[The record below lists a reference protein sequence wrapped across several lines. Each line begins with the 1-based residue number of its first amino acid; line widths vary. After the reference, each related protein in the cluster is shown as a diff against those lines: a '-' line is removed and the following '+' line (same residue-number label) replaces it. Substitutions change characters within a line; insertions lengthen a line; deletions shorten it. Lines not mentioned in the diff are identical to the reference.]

1 MTLNSMTRIAKPRYL
16 KFLVGITLLS
26 MMWIVWAGLMTA
38 RTAHVKQKPDSED
51 LMQRMNSSADNAG
64 NHFARPANFK
74 LKPGSGYSMQLIN
87 SSEDHPANHLNFL
100 RFDVMVKLVY
110 AFYYSEHNFVPDIFM
125 HAYRE
130 HLRVWNGLRENC
142 GYKHPQWFDATVPC
156 KNKSG
161 FNDFVSSFHNTIN
174 SIRAY
179 GFQSN
184 TSQIPT
190 NKNGVIFNGAHRLA
204 AATILSKNVTFQ
216 YFNTPIAYDMNYLLL
231 EKKGLQRY
239 ISDLVM
245 LEWMKLQVKLSQ
257 VSSKV
262 FIMSV
267 FSDSRNNDNSVRKI
281 VSQKCSKDNG
291 ILYEK
296 RISVTKLGMSQLV
309 WHMYGNQHWLP
320 GKILEMLSLFKRSEF
335 TVVFMFFFG
344 KSLNEIKECKYKV
357 RQLYN
362 HRSFKSS
369 AHVPELPEESFILAQ
384 MILNSNSVQFLNYGR
399 NGLDCLGIATE
410 LAKRYSLEPVAT
422 LPGFYIGREDL
433 MIDSD
438 SVMHISN
445 LPNRTDVNILFLHD
459 VDKKVLGYTNG
470 FDIKGHAFRAKAT
483 RPGRPWDEGYFSKTV
498 KSKWDLFY
506 DARNF
511 GCCYGIKFVSLAKI
525 TKYKLIR
532 KDPLT

>member
-1 MTLNSMTRIAKPRYL
+1 MTINSMTRIPRFL
-16 KFLVGITLLS
+16 KFTVGLTLLS

-38 RTAHVKQKPDSED
+38 RTAHVKLKPDSEVS
-51 LMQRMNSSADNAG
+51 MQQMNSSADNAA
-64 NHFARPANFK
+64 NHFPRAANFK
-74 LKPGSGYSMQLIN
+74 MKPGSGYSMQLIN
-87 SSEDHPANHLNFL
+87 SSEDHPANHLSFL
-100 RFDVMVKLVY
+100 RFDVMVKLAY

-130 HLRVWNGLRENC
+130 HLRVWNGFQENC
-142 GYKHPQWFDATVPC
+142 WYKHPQWFDATVPC

-174 SIRAY
+174 SIRAH

-184 TSQIPT
+184 RSQIPT

-216 YFNTPIAYDMNYLLL
+216 YFNTPIAYDFNYLFF

-245 LEWMKLQVKLSQ
+245 LEWMKLQVKLPQ

-262 FIMSV
+262 FIMSI

-291 ILYEK
+291 ILYEES
-296 RISVTKLGMSQLV
+296 ISVTKLGMSQLV
-309 WHMYGNQHWLP
+309 RHMYGNQDWLP
-320 GKILEMLSLFKRSEF
+320 GKIQEMLSLFKRSEF
-335 TVVFMFFFG
+335 TIMFMFFFG
-344 KSLNEIKECKYKV
+344 KSLNEIKECKNKV

-384 MILNSNSVQFLNYGR
+384 IILNPNSVQFLNYGR

-410 LAKRYSLEPVAT
+410 LAKRSSLEPVPT
-422 LPGFYIGREDL
+422 LPGLYIGREDL

-438 SVMHISN
+438 SFMHISN
-445 LPNRTDVNILFLHD
+445 LRNRTDVDILFLHD
-459 VDKKVLGYTNG
+459 VDKRFLGYTTG
-470 FDIKGHAFRAKAT
+470 FNIKGHAFKANAIG
-483 RPGRPWDEGYFSKTV
+483 PGRPLDEGYFSKTV

-511 GCCYGIKFVSLAKI
+511 GCCYGIKFVSLAQI
-525 TKYKLIR
+525 TKYKLKR
-532 KDPLT
+532 RTSTT